1 MRRTVVRAQAG
12 IVGSAILL
20 AGCGTSPTRPITLL
34 QRIDHLVFATPD
46 LDQGVAEIEMLL
58 GVRPTPGGQ
67 HPGRGTRNALVSL
80 GPGIYLEIIAPD
92 PTQPTPDS
100 PRWFGL
106 DTLRE
111 SKLVTWAANATA
123 LDSLRRDAANKGIL
137 LGSVQSGSRS
147 RPDGVVL
154 SWRVTDPSVMMFD
167 GVIPFFINW
176 ATSTHPSATS
186 AQGAKLIAL
195 RAEHPN
201 SRVVQQ
207 TLNRLG
213 LDIKV
218 RQAGTAAVVAIIAG
232 PRGQVELR

>member
-1 MRRTVVRAQAG
+1 VRTQAT
-12 IVGSAILL
+12 IVGSAIFL
-20 AGCGTSPTRPITLL
+20 AGCGTLPTRPITLL
-34 QRIDHLVFATPD
+34 QRIDHLVYATPD

-100 PRWFGL
+100 PRSFGL
-106 DTLRE
+106 DTLRK

-123 LDSLRRDAANKGIL
+123 LDSLRRDAANKGIV
-137 LGSVQSGSRS
+137 LGSVRSGSRS

-154 SWRVTDPSVMMFD
+154 SWQFTDPGMTMFD
-167 GVIPFFINW
+167 GIIPFFIEW

-186 AQGAKLIAL
+186 AQGAKLLAL

-201 SRVVQQ
+201 PQLVQQ
-207 TLNRLG
+207 TLDRLS
-213 LDIKV
+213 LDLKV
-218 RQAGTAAVVAIIAG
+218 RQAGSAALVAIIDG
-232 PRGQVELR
+232 PRGRVELR